1 MASRALSNRQ
11 IARAA
16 LVIVLG
22 FVASGVLGLLRTWAF
37 SVTFG
42 ASTALDSFYAARQLP
57 EALFVLVAGGAL
69 GSSFIPVFERFLAKG
84 EGDAAWRLASAV
96 MTCVFLLGA
105 GLALLLAIFAP
116 LIVPPLLEPGEP
128 PATQALTTALTQIML
143 ITVAIFG
150 VSGLLMGILN
160 AQRVFLLPALAL
172 SMNNIGQILGAFVL
186 TRLFSTDGTPSIY
199 GLAWGAV
206 LGALLHLLVQ
216 TPGLRRAGAKLRILP
231 SPAVPGVR
239 EVLLLMGPRMLG
251 LGVVQINFIVNVN
264 LTAGMVE
271 GSRVALVT
279 AWTLMFFL
287 LGVIGQSVGS
297 ALFPS
302 LSALAAA
309 GDHAGYRS
317 RLNRALLGVV
327 GVSVPAMIAVWTL
340 GAWGIDLVF
349 GYGEWTPAATL
360 ATAAALSWFALGIPG
375 HAALEILSRA
385 FYALSDTRTPVMV
398 SVASMTANILL
409 SMVLIRLVGDPTSL
423 TNGAFVGLA
432 MANSLTTLVEA
443 AALWLLLRHRLRAI
457 PENAA
462 DLGL

>member
-1 MASRALSNRQ
+1 MASRALSNAQ

-16 LVIVLG
+16 VVIIVG
-22 FVASGVLGLLRTWAF
+22 FLASGVLGLLRTWAF

-42 ASTALDSFYAARQLP
+42 ASPELDAFYAARQLP

-84 EGDAAWRLASAV
+84 DDDGAWRLASAV
-96 MTCVFLLGA
+96 MTTVFLLGA
-105 GLALLLAIFAP
+105 ALALLLAILAP
-116 LIVPPLLEPGEP
+116 LVVPPLLEPGAP
-128 PATQALTTALTQIML
+128 PEKQALTTALTQIML

-172 SMNNIGQILGAFVL
+172 SMNNIGQIIGAFVL
-186 TRLFSTDGTPSIY
+186 TRLFTADGSPSVY

-216 TPGLRRAGAKLRILP
+216 APGLRRAGAKLRVLP
-231 SPAVPGVR
+231 DLRVPGVR
-239 EVLLLMGPRMLG
+239 DVLLLMGPRVLG
-251 LGVVQINFIVNVN
+251 LAVVQINFIVNVN
-264 LTAGMVE
+264 LTSGMVE

-287 LGVIGQSVGS
+287 LGVLGQSVGS

-309 GDHAGYRS
+309 GDTAGYRN

-327 GVSVPAMIAVWTL
+327 GLSVPAMIAVWTL
-340 GAWGIDLVF
+340 GAWGITLVF
-349 GYGEWTPAATL
+349 GYGEWTPEATL
-360 ATAAALSWFALGIPG
+360 GTAAALSWFALGIPG

-385 FYALSDTRTPVMV
+385 FYALSDTRTPVTV
-398 SVASMTANILL
+398 GIASMTANIIL
-409 SMVLIRLVGDPTSL
+409 SLIFIRFIGDPASL
-423 TNGAFVGLA
+423 TNGAFLGLA
-432 MANSLTTLVEA
+432 LANSLTTLAEA
-443 AALWLLLRHRLRAI
+443 LALWLLLRRKMRRA
-457 PENAA
+457 
-462 DLGL
+462 G